1 MAMPRAPP
9 GTGANI
15 TYLQLPDFLA
25 KRFFRFAE
33 SCLQTA
39 KELLVLSIGEREI
52 VIGQLTV
59 FLLQFAFHFVPTA
72 FEF

>member
-1 MAMPRAPP
+1 M
-9 GTGANI
+9 GANAI
-15 TYLQLPDFLA
+15 CLQLFDFLA
-25 KRFFRFAE
+25 KRFFRFAK

-39 KELLVLSIGEREI
+39 QKFLVLSLGEREI

-59 FLLQFAFHFVPTA
+59 FLFQFAFHFVPTA